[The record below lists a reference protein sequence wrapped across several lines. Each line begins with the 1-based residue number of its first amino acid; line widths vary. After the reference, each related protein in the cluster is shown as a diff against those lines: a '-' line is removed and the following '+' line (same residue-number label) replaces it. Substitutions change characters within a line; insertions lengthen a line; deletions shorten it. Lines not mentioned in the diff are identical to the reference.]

1 MLKIK
6 DNVDLKELEK
16 FGLKKDC
23 IYKFQQ
29 GEIVKIPNYTI
40 SCESDYHGNEYLYVR
55 IDNRE
60 IIMCIDD
67 EVYRCDVCVKLLPVL
82 FDLIQA
88 GLVEK
93 VVEE

>member
-16 FGLKKDC
+16 FGFNLETSKIYYSKEFYGDCNDEELPHEIC
-23 IYKFQQ
+23 IYV
-29 GEIVKIPNYTI
+29 GTREIVLDIINNDYT
-40 SCESDYHGNEYLYVR
+40 YHTWE
-55 IDNRE
+55 RE
-60 IIMCIDD
+60 LGGI
-67 EVYRCDVCVKLLPVL
+67 EETL

-93 VVEE
+93 VEV